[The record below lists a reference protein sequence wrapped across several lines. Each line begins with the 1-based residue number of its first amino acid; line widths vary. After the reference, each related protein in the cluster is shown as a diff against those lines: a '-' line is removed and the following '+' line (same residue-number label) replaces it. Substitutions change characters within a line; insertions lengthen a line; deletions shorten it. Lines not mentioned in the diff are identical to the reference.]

1 MPEPGTKPG
10 VCAEASGKTDVVFKP
25 VSEAGSVCV
34 GVKTASDPASV
45 GASFRTGSDPASVGA
60 SFRAESDP
68 ASDGASFR
76 TESDAASDGAPCG
89 TVPEADMA
97 AAGPS
102 CIGAVVAVAAVER
115 SPCIASRPG
124 VPDVATPDGEAG
136 EGASAAKG
144 VAPLSVDAADA
155 RCPASLAAD
164 AVALS
169 KLPAP
174 AASEAS
180 NAASG
185 RLAGRAVVPSR
196 AVPCCAAPPC
206 ESVGGIAGLMA
217 P

>member
-1 MPEPGTKPG
+1 MG
-10 VCAEASGKTDVVFKP
+10 AVFKP

-34 GVKTASDPASV
+34 GGKTASDPV
-45 GASFRTGSDPASVGA
+45 SVGA

-76 TESDAASDGAPCG
+76 TESDPASDGAPCC

-97 AAGPS
+97 AADPS

-115 SPCIASRPG
+115 SPCIASLPG
-124 VPDVATPDGEAG
+124 IPDVATPDGETG
-136 EGASAAKG
+136 EGVSAAKG

-174 AASEAS
+174 AASDAS

-196 AVPCCAAPPC
+196 AVPCCAVPPC
-206 ESVGGIAGLMA
+206 ESVGGVAGLMA

>member
-1 MPEPGTKPG
+1 MG
-10 VCAEASGKTDVVFKP
+10 AVFKP

-34 GVKTASDPASV
+34 GGKTASDPASV
-45 GASFRTGSDPASVGA
+45 GASLRTGSDPVSVGASFRTGSDP
-60 SFRAESDP
+60 
-68 ASDGASFR
+68 
-76 TESDAASDGAPCG
+76 ASDGAPCG

-97 AAGPS
+97 VDPS
-102 CIGAVVAVAAVER
+102 CIGAVVAVVAVER

-124 VPDVATPDGEAG
+124 IPDVAAPDGEAG
-136 EGASAAKG
+136 EGVSAAKG

-155 RCPASLAAD
+155 RYPASLAAD

-174 AASEAS
+174 AASDAS

-196 AVPCCAAPPC
+196 AVPCCAVPPC